1 MDNNKI
7 GRLLMAVAI
16 SLGMASCSIALAISE
31 NEKFAL
37 GFAAAHR
44 QSSISLKNIPPNKVY
59 SLQWWDIDNGGWQG
73 NISLAAGASGTAQ
86 PPGTPDENRSWAF
99 RFLQVS

>member
-16 SLGMASCSIALAISE
+16 SLGMASCSIALVISE
-31 NEKFAL
+31 NKKYTL
-37 GFAAAHR
+37 GFVEAHR
-44 QSSISLKNIPPNKVY
+44 QGFISLKNIPPNKVY
-59 SLQWWDIDNGGWQG
+59 TLQWWDIDKGGWQG
-73 NISLAAGASGTAQ
+73 NISLATGASGTVQ

-99 RFLQVS
+99 RLLQVS